1 MIKSD
6 QFVYLLRKPI
16 RAICFS
22 DKYDLPFQGWS
33 FDVELLVVVDILLEV
48 ELLLEVE
55 FLLGAIHKYI
65 SSDIADFFCY
75 FLKPLSLLLSGLRK
89 LFSKVSLSNTQYEKY
104 LKAKSSLKQI

>member
-22 DKYDLPFQGWS
+22 DKYDLPFQDWS

-48 ELLLEVE
+48 
-55 FLLGAIHKYI
+55 
-65 SSDIADFFCY
+65 
-75 FLKPLSLLLSGLRK
+75 
-89 LFSKVSLSNTQYEKY
+89 
-104 LKAKSSLKQI
+104 